1 MSDAFQRRLSRVL
14 TILGLLAAG
23 YYALF
28 GGEYDLFDLRE
39 VRETRGATVVR
50 LDSLEARLAAL
61 GAWADSLVS
70 DPSAIERVAR
80 EQHGFIRPGERL
92 YRFVDLEEVDSP
104 REGRQT
110 YSRP

>member
-1 MSDAFQRRLSRVL
+1 MSDALQRRLSRAL
-14 TILGLLAAG
+14 TALGLLAAG

-39 VRETRGATVVR
+39 VRGARGAAEIR

-70 DPSAIERVAR
+70 DPGVIERVAR

-92 YRFVDLEEVDSP
+92 YRFVDLDEVGQP
-104 REGRQT
+104 REGRQS
-110 YSRP
+110 YARP